1 MHKSNIE
8 LSKEIEILR
17 NYIRRGNMDREKRI
31 LIVDDNHDFREQLSQ
46 HLLNSFKRNETTS
59 LVERVKATLHASSR
73 VDERD
78 FTPEP
83 YVIHT
88 ASQGQQAYEMV
99 QEALKQGK
107 PYALIFL
114 DIRMPPG
121 WDGVITLEHIWRV
134 DKKVQV
140 VLCSAHSIYSW
151 KEVVE
156 RFGKKDNLLI
166 LKKPFD
172 TTVVSQIALALTEK
186 YLIEQ
191 HEDDAN
197 QYLKHIIDGLPA
209 PLVLSNESGRITH
222 WNSAASEFTGINA
235 ETAIGRI
242 IWELLPG
249 LEKCAG
255 DIKEV
260 YDTQEDISRECYIS
274 TDGQK
279 KKVDVTVYPMA
290 QDSEDIS
297 AIIRILKSGESEEAL
312 TEMEYLKTIN
322 SINEAINMLKSDLDV
337 EDEAQLKEKLKLDI
351 EKLEE
356 VAKNSESIIKKAI
369 ENSSSLIEEE
379 INNAI
384 SDCKSMLDGIELD
397 VNIDEENSDCPI
409 PGGQLKLCFWNILVN
424 AAEAIKSS
432 ENTGKIT
439 ISLDR
444 ANVLQPMSAT
454 LPQADPGTY
463 WLVRFSDN
471 GSGMNTDTVS
481 RIFDPF
487 FTTKSNCGLGLV
499 LVYNILKQYNG
510 HIMVESE
517 VGKGSTFSLYLPV
530 K

>member
-1 MHKSNIE
+1 MNINSIINQMGLE
-8 LSKEIEILR
+8 LM
-17 NYIRRGNMDREKRI
+17 NREKRI

-46 HLLNSFKRNETTS
+46 HLLNSFKRNETSS
-59 LVERVKATLHASSR
+59 LVERVKATLHASSK

-99 QEALKQGK
+99 QNALAQGK

-121 WDGVITLEHIWRV
+121 WDGVITLEHIWKV

-140 VLCSAHSIYSW
+140 VLCSAHSVYSW

-186 YLIEQ
+186 YIVEQ
-191 HEDDAN
+191 QEDDSDE
-197 QYLKHIIDGLPA
+197 YLKHIINGLPA
-209 PLVLSNESGRITH
+209 PLIITDNSGKVKY
-222 WNSAASEFTGINA
+222 WNSATEELTGINA
-235 ETAIGRI
+235 ADSCERALWDI
-242 IWELLPG
+242 LPG
-249 LEKCAG
+249 LEKCG
-255 DIKEV
+255 QDIKEV
-260 YDTQEDISRECYIS
+260 IQTQEDISREGYIS
-274 TDGQK
+274 IGGKSQ
-279 KKVDVTVYPMA
+279 KVDITVYPLTKDA
-290 QDSEDIS
+290 DGAA
-297 AIIRILKSGESEEAL
+297 AIIRVLRREASDEAL
-312 TEMEYLKTIN
+312 TETEYLKTIY
-322 SINEAINMLKSDLDV
+322 SITEAINILKNDLNLDGN
-337 EDEAQLKEKLKLDI
+337 DEEQLKDKLKQDI
-351 EKLEE
+351 EKLEK
-356 VAKNSESIIKKAI
+356 VAKNSESIIMKALSR
-369 ENSSSLIEEE
+369 NSSSISTE

-384 SDCKSMLDGIELD
+384 HDCKNILDDIK
-397 VNIDEENSDCPI
+397 VSIDMDNENSDCAV
-409 PGGQLKLCFWNILVN
+409 PGGQLKLCLWNILVN
-424 AAEAIKSS
+424 AAEAIKPAK
-432 ENTGKIT
+432 TDGH
-439 ISLDR
+439 ISIKVDKV
-444 ANVLQPMSAT
+444 NIVQPMSAT
-454 LPQADPGTY
+454 MPQADPGTY
-463 WLVRFSDN
+463 WLIKISDN
-471 GSGMNTDTVS
+471 GVGMDNNTVA

-517 VGKGSTFSLYLPV
+517 ENKGSVFSLYLPV